1 MMSRAIGVLIAT
13 LAATL
18 TTIPDAS
25 AQRYLGVGASS
36 LSLSSQ
42 YSAIDGG
49 SGTGLT
55 LLFGVKLDTWFGEL
69 AVGGTG
75 IDVGETENI
84 YYPADSAGYG
94 ILRFS
99 IGKSLWPVEERGWTP
114 WAALGW
120 AYHGISWD
128 TYAYM
133 VDGAGAS
140 LGAGADFALPGPLR
154 ARLQA
159 IWHRFDAR
167 DAYNHG
173 PYSSRS
179 RELSAVVM
187 MEFR

>member
-1 MMSRAIGVLIAT
+1 MSLRFIGRLIVG
-13 LAATL
+13 LAAGFVTVA
-18 TTIPDAS
+18 DAS
-25 AQRYLGVGASS
+25 AQRYLGLGATS

-55 LLFGVKLDTWFGEL
+55 LLLGARLDTWFVEL

-84 YYPADSAGYG
+84 FYPADSAGYG
-94 ILRFS
+94 VLRLS
-99 IGKSLWPVEERGWTP
+99 VGKSLWPVAERGWTP

-128 TYAYM
+128 TYAYQ
-133 VDGAGAS
+133 VDGTGLS

-167 DAYNHG
+167 DTYNYG
-173 PYSSRS
+173 PYSSRA
-179 RELSAVVM
+179 RELSAVLM
-187 MEFR
+187 LEFR